1 MKRRNLLAAVLFVAV
16 TLMGLQSIAC
26 TNFLFT
32 KGATK
37 DGSTMITYAA
47 DSHTLYGELYYRRA
61 AQYPAGTM
69 FQVIDWDSGK
79 PLVKIPQ
86 AAQTY
91 TVVGNMN
98 EWGLAIGETTYGGR
112 EECWD
117 LGNGIDYGSLIYLT
131 LQRAKTAREAIK
143 TIAEFMAT
151 YGYASE
157 GESFSIADG
166 DEVWIMELIGKGK
179 PVMDAKGKVVKGW
192 TKGGVWV
199 ARRIP
204 EGYISGH
211 ANQARITT
219 FPQEVKKSYKSIS
232 SKNLKEIFRP
242 EVETVYAE
250 DVISFARLK
259 GWYNGKD
266 ADFSFSDTYA
276 PMTFGAARGCEARV
290 YAMFRRCNP
299 DMVKYEDYAMGK
311 DLTHRMPLWI
321 KPTEKV
327 DVKQAMDLMRDHYEG
342 TSMDM
347 TKDLG
352 AGPYGNPYRWR
363 PMNWEVDGQK
373 YVHERATS
381 TQQTGFS
388 FVAQTRSW
396 MPNPA
401 KGVLWF
407 GVDDTYTTVYVPM
420 YGAIDGAPENFREG
434 NGSMSQYSPTSA
446 FWLFNRVANFAYTRY
461 CDMIVDIQ
469 KLQNALEYSGIQ
481 QVEALDA
488 KLKNMS
494 EADMRKAMTKFSFNK
509 SAEVFNAWKELDN
522 YLLVKYVDGN
532 IKKEKDGK
540 FVETGYR
547 KGDVVFPDQ
556 PAYPEA
562 WYRMIVKDHGEVIKD
577 LSK

>member
-219 FPQEVKKSYKSIS
+219 FPQEVKKSFKSIS

-420 YGAIDGAPENFREG
+420 YSAIDGAPENFREG

>member
-219 FPQEVKKSYKSIS
+219 FPQEVKKSYKAIS

-290 YAMFRRCNP
+290 YAMFRRCNA

>member
-219 FPQEVKKSYKSIS
+219 FPQEVKKSFKSIS

-494 EADMRKAMTKFSFNK
+494 EADMRRAMTKFSFNK

>member
-219 FPQEVKKSYKSIS
+219 FPQEVKKSFKSIS